1 MCVSRRDVCFFSGRT
16 AERREI
22 GDALRR
28 SAGSGGKGRD
38 NVATYENNKPCREAQ
53 GVVAE
58 MRLEHKR

>member
-1 MCVSRRDVCFFSGRT
+1 MFNIDYMSFPRNVSIYSEELCVSRRDVCFFSGRT

-38 NVATYENNKPCREAQ
+38 NVATDED
-53 GVVAE
+53 
-58 MRLEHKR
+58 